1 MRMKKMLAMLMVI
14 AMSATTM
21 SGCVGHR
28 DKGGITTVSWYLA
41 GVKRDASYDAVFDK
55 VNEIMGERY
64 GINLKIVLVDE
75 SNFSQK
81 IQTMNATRDEYDLV
95 FTSNWRNSFYTN
107 VANNSLY
114 DLTELLPE
122 YAPTLYESLSQA
134 ELDAVTMD
142 KKIYA
147 VPNWQ
152 SRSRITGVYI
162 PREQLEKTSYTMDM
176 INSIED
182 LEGFYEEFYK
192 IEPESN
198 RATGTWQ
205 TYMTT
210 KGIINVV
217 QEGLPGA
224 IFYNKTGKPQII
236 NQYETEEFEDFA
248 KLVRS
253 WVEKGYYPEVR
264 ATQENEKA
272 SKLDSPGGWE
282 NWNPGSGKQVSLRTG
297 HEYLDKPITQGIIS
311 NDTLLSTLTGVSANS
326 KHPVEAVKVLE
337 IMHTDKE
344 IYNMLSFG
352 LEGVNY
358 DKVGENIIRVRE
370 DNTYSIHNWAIGS
383 VANSF
388 ILEGND
394 ENLWEITKERDKN
407 ALVSPL
413 IGFNPD
419 TSKINEE
426 LGNCQTVVN
435 EYISTIQYGYEDPM
449 VTVPKFREELKA
461 AGADVIIE
469 EIQKQI
475 DEWWEKN

>member
-1 MRMKKMLAMLMVI
+1 MKKMLAMMIVI
-14 AMSATTM
+14 AVPAITM
-21 SGCVGHR
+21 IGCQ
-28 DKGGITTVSWYLA
+28 DQSDITTVSWYLA
-41 GVKRDASYDAVFDK
+41 GVKRDASYDAVFNR

-64 GINLKIVLVDE
+64 GINLDIVLIDE
-75 SNFSQK
+75 SNYSQK
-81 IQTMNATRDEYDLV
+81 IQTMNATREEYDLA

-107 VANNSLY
+107 VVNNSLY
-114 DLTELLPE
+114 DLTELLPK
-122 YAPTLYESLSQA
+122 YAPTLYKSLSQA

-142 KKIYA
+142 GKIYA

-152 SRSRITGVYI
+152 AQSRITGIYI

-182 LEGFYEEFYK
+182 LEGYYAEFHE

-198 RATGTWQ
+198 RASGAWQ

-236 NQYETEEFEDFA
+236 NQYETQEFEDFA
-248 KLVRS
+248 MLVRS
-253 WVEKGYYPEVR
+253 WVEKGYYPEIR
-264 ATQENEKA
+264 ATQENAKA
-272 SKLDSPGGWE
+272 SKLDSPGGWD
-282 NWNPGSGKQVSLRTG
+282 NWNPSSGKQVSLRTG
-297 HEYLDKPITQGIIS
+297 HEYLDKPITQGVIS
-311 NDTLLSTLTGVSANS
+311 NDSLLATLTGVGANS

-358 DKVGENIIRVRE
+358 DKVGNNIIRVRE

-383 VANSF
+383 VENSF

-435 EYISTIQYGYEDPM
+435 EYIETIQYGYEDPL
-449 VTVPKFREELKA
+449 VTVPKFREELKE
-461 AGADVIIE
+461 AGADVILE